1 MAQNPVQKR
10 VVLVVEDDD
19 AVRNS
24 LAFSLQAE
32 GFQVRSYSDP
42 SDLLKEMLNLP
53 PAICLVTNYHMPAM
67 SGLELVLRLRAAG
80 VSLPTFLVSGHVS
93 ESMRQRASELGVTAL
108 EKPFSDRLIVY
119 IQKLSA

>member
-1 MAQNPVQKR
+1 
-10 VVLVVEDDD
+10 
-19 AVRNS
+19 
-24 LAFSLQAE
+24 
-32 GFQVRSYSDP
+32 
-42 SDLLKEMLNLP
+42 
-53 PAICLVTNYHMPAM
+53 M

-108 EKPFSDRLIVY
+108 EKPFSDRLIVN